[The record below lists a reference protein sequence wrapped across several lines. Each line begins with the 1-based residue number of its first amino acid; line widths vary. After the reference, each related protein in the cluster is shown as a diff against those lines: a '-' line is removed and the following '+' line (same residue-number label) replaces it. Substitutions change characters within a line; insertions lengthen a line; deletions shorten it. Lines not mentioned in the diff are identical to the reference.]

1 MKWDLISFSFLL
13 GHRAGLVTKVT
24 HKAKKFRD
32 GAQVTT
38 GVDPPPQE
46 SKRTFLSSATL
57 QAPSMH
63 HRSNK
68 QYGEMVRLARVPVS
82 PKDLYVAP
90 LTGNQQYGW
99 MVSDSPQPWTQ
110 IKRFPRRNSEISK
123 FVEQML
129 MTDRMFSP
137 F

>member
-1 MKWDLISFSFLL
+1 MYFFGITQL
-13 GHRAGLVTKVT
+13 GYQNPIGETTINVQRAS
-24 HKAKKFRD
+24 RSED
-32 GAQVTT
+32 GVQVTT

-57 QAPSMH
+57 QTPSMH